1 MSTEGSKGLTITIS
15 SGFGWDEYVLK
26 HPGSFFYHLYGWGV
40 AFEEVFK
47 FKKYYLE
54 AKTGGKTCGILPLIL
69 ARTPFGKK
77 LVSIPI
83 GVYAGSISDEASI
96 SLKLIDKA
104 IELTKG
110 LGCDYLELRNIKK
123 IETDLP
129 SKELYTTFIKQL
141 PAKAEECLS
150 QMPRKARAAARHAID
165 SGLSYEVDTKY
176 LDESYAIYAA
186 SQRNLGSPVVPKRW
200 FEELARVFKDKTNVL
215 VVKHNGKCIA
225 SVLTFFYKDTVLPFY
240 GGALP
245 GYEKY
250 NPNNFM
256 YLKLQE
262 YGVEKG
268 YKFFDFGRSRKDA
281 GSYHFKVNQ
290 GFEPTQLYY
299 QYYLNKARAIP
310 DISPSNK
317 TFDMVKN
324 IWRHLPLSV
333 ANRLGPAL
341 FKYVMP

>member
-1 MSTEGSKGLTITIS
+1 MNDDQPSGITINLS
-15 SGFGWDEYVLK
+15 SGAGWDEYVLR
-26 HPGSFFYHLYGWGV
+26 HPDSFFYHLYGWGL

-54 AKTGGKTCGILPLIL
+54 AKRDGKICGILPLVL
-69 ARTPFGKK
+69 VKTSLGKR

-83 GVYAGSISDEASI
+83 GVYAGPLSDETPMST
-96 SLKLIDKA
+96 KLIDKSL
-104 IELTKG
+104 ELAKE
-110 LGCDYLELRNIKK
+110 LNCDYLELRNLKK
-123 IETDLP
+123 AEADLP
-129 SKELYTTFIKQL
+129 LKDLYVTFIKPL
-141 PAKAEECLS
+141 PSKAEECLS

-165 SGLSYEVDTKY
+165 SGLSYDVGLKY
-176 LDESYAIYAA
+176 LGECYDIYAA
-186 SQRNLGSPVVPKRW
+186 SQRNLGSPVVSRKW
-200 FEELARVFKDKTNVL
+200 FKTLAEIFKEKTDIL
-215 VVKHNGKCIA
+215 VVKYNGKCIA

-281 GSYHFKVNQ
+281 GSYHFKINQ

-299 QYYLNKARAIP
+299 QYYLNKAKAIP

-317 TFDMVKN
+317 AFGIAKN
-324 IWRHLPLSV
+324 VWRHLPLPV
-333 ANRLGPAL
+333 TNWLGPAL
-341 FKYVMP
+341 FKYVIP